1 MKQKT
6 PIRGFWEN
14 YLTDK
19 SQKDDLLPLCFCTM
33 LYKIVM
39 PGIAREG
46 ITNMLRMAGQRA
58 ANKVDLYCGVWIELK
73 FVYSYME

>member
-1 MKQKT
+1 MKRKK

-19 SQKDDLLPLCFCTM
+19 SQKDDLLPLCFWTM

-46 ITNMLRMAGQRA
+46 ITNMLRMAEQKLETARVLSENFTLLA
-58 ANKVDLYCGVWIELK
+58 Q
-73 FVYSYME
+73 S